1 MDRRKQHAG
10 RCAHVSPVVVEP
22 VPKGRKARC
31 LVCGQQGQARPNA
44 KWALAAL
51 RDEAR
56 RLFREAG

>member
-1 MDRRKQHAG
+1 VYRRKQDAG

-31 LVCGQQGQARPNA
+31 LVCGQQGPARPSSA
-44 KWALAAL
+44 WALAAL

-56 RLFREAG
+56 LSFREAG